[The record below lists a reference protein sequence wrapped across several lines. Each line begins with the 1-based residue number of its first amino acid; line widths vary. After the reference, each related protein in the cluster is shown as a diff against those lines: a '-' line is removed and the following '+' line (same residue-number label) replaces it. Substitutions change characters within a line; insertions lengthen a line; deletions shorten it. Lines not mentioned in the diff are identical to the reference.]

1 MQKNGIVKRMI
12 EIAFD
17 NNYTVSSI
25 ERACGMTK
33 GILQQASRRETG
45 ISTHNLELFLDNIYE
60 VTKGRKLNFEYLLFG
75 TLPKYNNFYKADSP
89 THYAKEE
96 TKQDH
101 FEERLEIALDNKS
114 IQKKLKEVLLLS
126 Q

>member
-75 TLPKYNNFYKADSP
+75 TLPKYNNSYKTDSP
-89 THYAKEE
+89 TRYVKEGS
-96 TKQDH
+96 KQDH
-101 FEERLEIALDNKS
+101 FEERLEIALDSES